1 MRNEG
6 RKGGPEPVGR
16 VLVGL
21 LERLGLQQRLAER
34 RLLEAWPQ
42 IVGEKIA
49 RHSRAVDLADGVLVL
64 RADHGAWRQELTLL
78 LPQIMARYNER
89 FGAGT
94 VREVRWDR
102 QAPWFRR
109 RDNRG

>member
-6 RKGGPEPVGR
+6 RKGRPEPVGR
-16 VLVGL
+16 VLAGL
-21 LERLGLQQRLAER
+21 LEQLGLKQRLAER
-34 RLLEAWPQ
+34 SLLEAWPQ
-42 IVGEKIA
+42 VVGEKIA
-49 RHSRAVDLADGVLVL
+49 RHSRAVDLAGGVLVL
-64 RADHGAWRQELTLL
+64 QADHGAWKQELTLL
-78 LPQIMARYNER
+78 LPQIIALYNER